1 MLLRIVVD
9 SGGFVVVDIIDVV
22 ILSIVVDSG
31 GVVVVDLVGDSV
43 VNLVGDVIMII
54 MIIYRKLKSMIL
66 DLIDRSIGE
75 DDKSTV
81 RYVRYLI

>member
-1 MLLRIVVD
+1 MVVVILRIVVD
-9 SGGFVVVDIIDVV
+9 SGGV
-22 ILSIVVDSG
+22 G
-31 GVVVVDLVGDSV
+31 GVGVVDLVGDSV
-43 VNLVGDVIMII
+43 VDLIGDVIMII
-54 MIIYRKLKSMIL
+54 VYRKLKSMIL